1 MNKSI
6 RMLVFGIAFLIA
18 GCRVSSIIIDPH
30 MSDST
35 LQFPD
40 SDLSAQ
46 TSEDPQKVFELALS
60 RTLSG
65 NGVQIHNGDRTEQ
78 LICNDS
84 TFWLIQ
90 EEEETWSFERQ
101 ANNESQMF
109 GLFRDSDRWIVSPS
123 LTTHDLTDQDISRYL
138 NDTDRL
144 RLQLKTFLF
153 PGQNEILFGL
163 PGEWTWEEDMLACT
177 SGYYRFR
184 FVLDES
190 GAIESETIEGGN
202 LPAPDHLTFQS
213 LNVPDSYIQ
222 WLSDLFDQAET
233 SKAGQPL

>member
-6 RMLVFGIAFLIA
+6 RMFVFGIAFLIA

-90 EEEETWSFERQ
+90 E
-101 ANNESQMF
+101 
-109 GLFRDSDRWIVSPS
+109 
-123 LTTHDLTDQDISRYL
+123 DLKKQRELHTNFAY
-138 NDTDRL
+138 
-144 RLQLKTFLF
+144 
-153 PGQNEILFGL
+153 E
-163 PGEWTWEEDMLACT
+163 
-177 SGYYRFR
+177 Y
-184 FVLDES
+184 
-190 GAIESETIEGGN
+190 
-202 LPAPDHLTFQS
+202 
-213 LNVPDSYIQ
+213 
-222 WLSDLFDQAET
+222 
-233 SKAGQPL
+233 